1 MVDSSE
7 SSISEAS
14 NQEEE
19 EVSRKAEE
27 NDLVA
32 DLNLTARN
40 AGEDS
45 QREIM
50 LDPAKIDT
58 SMKEN
63 ETQNPKKLKPLNSI
77 DTVFEKMDGKG
88 VVIEVKDEK
97 IEKSKLEEQKKQYM
111 FDSIS

>member
-1 MVDSSE
+1 MKVNNINLQQSSDRKEEDEDGDDDESEESEGDSSEMESSE

-14 NQEEE
+14 NQEED
-19 EVSRKAEE
+19 RKAEE
-27 NDLVA
+27 NDIVA

-58 SMKEN
+58 SVKEKQ
-63 ETQNPKKLKPLNSI
+63 TKNPKKL
-77 DTVFEKMDGKG
+77 
-88 VVIEVKDEK
+88 
-97 IEKSKLEEQKKQYM
+97 
-111 FDSIS
+111 